1 MNQSLLSLVLSVVTL
16 LLVAFNTF
24 GGNAG
29 VMKALEG
36 VEAMKVGGTENYEI
50 VKKIYNSD
58 AFKSQQKTSLEAAA
72 KQMEGAAAPD
82 AAAPDAAKP
91 ADAAAPD
98 AAKPAET
105 APTAKKLTPDQ
116 IKKVLSTAIVKWPK
130 DAKIMIVEYSDLQ
143 CPFCKRHSE
152 NGTLQSLID
161 KYPGKVAKTMK
172 QFPLGFH
179 QYAQKAGE
187 AAYCFAGWDGY
198 KYFKFI
204 SAVFAK
210 DLNSNGSNDLI
221 FTVNKEIGGNEAE
234 FKTCIDGGK
243 FAQQVKDD
251 MSEWQTL
258 FGVTGTPGNVIL
270 NTESGE
276 YVVVAGA
283 YPASEFEK
291 TLELWTK

>member
-29 VMKALEG
+29 VMKALEQ
-36 VEAMKVGGTENYEI
+36 VEAMKVGGAENYEI

-72 KQMEGAAAPD
+72 AQMAGAD
-82 AAAPDAAKP
+82 AKP
-91 ADAAAPD
+91 ADAAQPEAAAPAEETAPAAD
-98 AAKPAET
+98 AAKKISLDEV
-105 APTAKKLTPDQ
+105 KK
-116 IKKVLSTAIVKWPK
+116 IKDSALLVGPK
-130 DAKIMIVEYSDLQ
+130 DAKILIVEYSDLQ
-143 CPFCKRHSE
+143 CPFCKRHHD
-152 NGTLQSLID
+152 NKTLQTLVD
-161 KYPGKVAKTMK
+161 KYNGKVAKTLR

-187 AAYCFAGWDGY
+187 AAYCYADGTDAEKYY
-198 KYFKFI
+198 KFVDG
-204 SAVFAK
+204 VFAK
-210 DLNSNGSNDLI
+210 TLSSDTVPFDVAKDLGAD
-221 FTVNKEIGGNEAE
+221 EAT
-234 FKTCIDGGK
+234 FKNCLDSGK
-243 FAQQVKDD
+243 FAQRVKDE
-251 MSEWQTL
+251 MAEGQRL
-258 FGVTGTPGNVIL
+258 FGITGTPGNVII

-291 TLELWTK
+291 TLDLWTK